1 MLTRRQ
7 TLLRTRC
14 VLVVLASTGVAWLLA
29 RALLRGAA
37 APVAAVD
44 EALVRLCLVGLLA
57 AVAWAWL
64 ATLCVATEAWRGRA
78 SRSRAAAPLRRVV
91 LICCGVA
98 LAAPAGAASGDEHP
112 APRPAITGL
121 PLPDRATGPAH
132 RRPPADHRP
141 AAASAPRTVVVR
153 AGDCLWHLAA
163 AELPAGA
170 SAARV
175 TARWQAIHRLN
186 AAAIGPDPDLIHPGQ
201 RLVLPPR
208 PSRSISPVE
217 ARR

>member
-1 MLTRRQ
+1 MLTRRHP
-7 TLLRTRC
+7 LLRTRC
-14 VLVVLASTGVAWLLA
+14 VMVVVASTGVAVLVA
-29 RALLRGAA
+29 PALLRGAA
-37 APVAAVD
+37 APSATVD
-44 EALVRLCLVGLLA
+44 DALVRICLVGLLA
-57 AVAWAWL
+57 TAAWAWL
-64 ATLCVATEAWRGRA
+64 ATICVVTEAWRGRPT
-78 SRSRAAAPLRRVV
+78 RSRAAAPLRRVV

-112 APRPAITGL
+112 APPPAIAGL

-132 RRPPADHRP
+132 RPPAADQGRP
-141 AAASAPRTVVVR
+141 APRAERSVVVR

-163 AELPAGA
+163 ADLPAGA

-186 AAAIGPDPDLIHPGQ
+186 AAAIGADPDLIHPGQ

-208 PSRSISPVE
+208 PSR
-217 ARR
+217 